1 MVLLDD
7 TLHRRPRMAA
17 AATTT
22 TAAAAAVSQALARM
36 RREPFVDLR
45 IARHVDQ
52 LCREAAH
59 VWRDTLL
66 TPLVTL
72 RLFVLQ
78 VLQGNT
84 SITHLHQLGGVDF
97 APASY

>member
-17 AATTT
+17 AAATAT

-78 VLQGNT
+78 VLHGNT

-97 APASY
+97 APAS